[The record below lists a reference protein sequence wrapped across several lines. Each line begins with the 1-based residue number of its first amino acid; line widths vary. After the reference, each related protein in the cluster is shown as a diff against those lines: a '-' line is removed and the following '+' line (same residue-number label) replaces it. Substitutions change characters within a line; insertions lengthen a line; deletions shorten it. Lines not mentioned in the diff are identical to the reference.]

1 MGEPNEIGFGGACA
15 LAAAA
20 ALTLSGCA
28 ASGMTADD
36 CSGADWRA
44 FGEADGV
51 AGRKEKI
58 FNERIKDCRSHGFAV
73 DEEAYA
79 SGRRTGL
86 AAYCT
91 EDGGY
96 AAGKAGE
103 DYDDVCPALTETQ
116 FFKGYELG
124 AQLFAMTEKAE
135 QAHEAYD
142 RAVKDLDQHRFLLS
156 AAEKRAASPTLDREE
171 REAARQEAD
180 YRSGEIVRLQREIPL
195 MMADSD
201 AASKALAAL
210 RAQLIEL
217 GKEPAA
223 TP

>member
-1 MGEPNEIGFGGACA
+1 MSKIGFGGARA

-20 ALTLSGCA
+20 ALTFSGCA
-28 ASGMTADD
+28 ASGMTAAD

-51 AGRKEKI
+51 AGRKVK
-58 FNERIKDCRSHGFAV
+58 FFDERADDCRSHGFAV

-79 SGRRTGL
+79 SGRQTGL

-103 DYDDVCPALTETQ
+103 EYDDVCPALTEAQ

-124 AQLFAMTEKAE
+124 TQLFSTTEKAE
-135 QAHEAYD
+135 ETHEAYD

-180 YRSGEIVRLQREIPL
+180 YRSGEIIRLQREIPL
-195 MMADSD
+195 MMQDAD
-201 AASKALAAL
+201 AATKALTAL